1 MTPGLAAIS
10 ERVPELAFAGVT
22 VVALLGVWLL
32 ASNSARRS
40 TLLRRGGM
48 AMRRRRRP
56 DELLDPLLSRT
67 ERGRVLDGR
76 LRSAG
81 TSLSAGQFLLV
92 TAAVAVVAYLIT
104 RALFAPLIGIA
115 GGLVGGW
122 ACFAWLDSRLEK
134 RKERFVAQL
143 PDVARL
149 LSSGASAGLSVPM
162 AMEIAVRELEMP
174 AREELQR
181 VLDEVALGR
190 SLDDALDDLHRR
202 LPSREISVLLTTIVI
217 QQRSGGD
224 VVHALRELSETL
236 ETRRNT
242 LREMRT
248 LMAGAVYT
256 SYLVPAMGLGT
267 LVLLNAINSHTL
279 DRMTHSAI
287 GLTVLVVA
295 GSLYAVGTVIIRRIT
310 RVEL

>member
-1 MTPGLAAIS
+1 MTAGPAAIS
-10 ERVPELAFAGVT
+10 ARLPELAFAGVT
-22 VVALLGVWLL
+22 VIALLGVWML
-32 ASNSARRS
+32 ASNSARR
-40 TLLRRGGM
+40 TALLQRGGR
-48 AMRRRRRP
+48 AVRPRRRP

-67 ERGRVLDGR
+67 ERGRVLDAR

-81 TSLSAGQFLLV
+81 TSLSAGQFVLIA
-92 TAAVAVVAYLIT
+92 AAVAVLAYLIA

-115 GGLVGGW
+115 GALVGAW

-149 LSSGASAGLSVPM
+149 LSSGASAGLSMPM
-162 AMEIAVRELEMP
+162 AMEIAVRELDMP

-202 LPSREISVLLTTIVI
+202 LPSREISVLLTTIII

-236 ETRRNT
+236 EMRRNT

-248 LMAGAVYT
+248 MMAGAIYT

-267 LVLLNAINSHTL
+267 LVLLNAINAHTL

-287 GLTVLVVA
+287 GLTVLIIA
-295 GSLYAVGTVIIRRIT
+295 ASLYAVGTVIIRRIT
-310 RVEL
+310 RVAL

>member
-1 MTPGLAAIS
+1 MIEAVAA
-10 ERVPELAFAGVT
+10 RVPELAFAGVS
-22 VVALLGVWLL
+22 VVALLGIWLL
-32 ASNSARRS
+32 AANSARRS
-40 TLLRRGGM
+40 ALVARGGIS
-48 AMRRRRRP
+48 ARRRRRL
-56 DELLDPLLSRT
+56 DQLLDPLLSRT
-67 ERGRVLDGR
+67 ERGRVLDAR

-92 TAAVAVVAYLIT
+92 VIATAVIAYFIA
-104 RALFAPLIGIA
+104 RALFAPLIGIVGA
-115 GGLVGGW
+115 LVGAW
-122 ACFAWLDSRLEK
+122 ACFAWLDNRLEK
-134 RKERFVAQL
+134 RKELFVAQL

-149 LSSGASAGLSVPM
+149 LSSGTSAGLSMPM

-181 VLDEVALGR
+181 VLDELALGR
-190 SLDDALDDLHRR
+190 TLDDALDDLHRR
-202 LPSREISVLLTTIVI
+202 LPSREISVLLTTIII
-217 QQRSGGD
+217 QQRAGGD

-248 LMAGAVYT
+248 LMAGAVFT
-256 SYLVPAMGLGT
+256 SYIVPAMGVGT

-287 GLTVLVVA
+287 GITLLVIA
-295 GSLYAVGTVIIRRIT
+295 SAMYAVGMLIIRRIT
-310 RVEL
+310 RLAL

>member
-1 MTPGLAAIS
+1 MTPAPAAIAAQ
-10 ERVPELAFAGVT
+10 VPELAFAGVT

-32 ASNSARRS
+32 ATNSARRT
-40 TLLRRGGM
+40 TLLQRGGM

-67 ERGRVLDGR
+67 ERGRVLDAR

-81 TSLSAGQFLLV
+81 ISLSAGQFVLI
-92 TAAVAVVAYLIT
+92 TCGVAIVAYLIA

-115 GGLVGGW
+115 GGLVGAWG
-122 ACFAWLDSRLEK
+122 CFAWLDARLEK
-134 RKERFVAQL
+134 RKELFVAQL

-149 LSSGASAGLSVPM
+149 LSNGASAGLSMPM
-162 AMEIAVRELEMP
+162 AVEIAVRELGDP

-181 VLDEVALGR
+181 VLDQVSLGR
-190 SLDDALDDLHRR
+190 TLDAALADLHER
-202 LPSREISVLLTTIVI
+202 LPSREISVLLTTIII
-217 QQRSGGD
+217 QQRAGGD

-236 ETRRNT
+236 ETRRDT

-256 SYLVPAMGLGT
+256 SYIVPLMGLGS
-267 LVLLNAINSHTL
+267 LLLLNTINTHTL
-279 DRMTHSAI
+279 QRMTHSAI
-287 GLTVLVVA
+287 GIVVLVIA
-295 GSLYAVGTVIIRRIT
+295 GLMYAVGTLIIRRIT